1 MYSTNQKDNARVK
14 VCIGVYCSKISTH
27 STCMVACTTDKTE
40 IWLSPSAKQCWNPC
54 SGSPPVHLTIWVH
67 TMIGLL
73 KKPLSIC
80 QSGWKGNW
88 NTLLVICWVC
98 RRPRTRILVLLSRHY
113 QPRLN
118 YFCNTGFFYGLRLKC
133 IANHVGKWV
142 VEPIV

>member
-54 SGSPPVHLTIWVH
+54 SGSPPVHLSTHHDWLV
-67 TMIGLL
+67 
-73 KKPLSIC
+73 KKAIVDLPIRL
-80 QSGWKGNW
+80 KGNL
-88 NTLLVICWVC
+88 NALLVC

>member
-14 VCIGVYCSKISTH
+14 VCIGVYCSKISTHSTCMVACTTDKTEIWLSPSAKQCWNPCSGVYCSKISTH

-80 QSGWKGNW
+80 QSGWKEIW
-88 NTLLVICWVC
+88 T
-98 RRPRTRILVLLSRHY
+98 H
-113 QPRLN
+113 
-118 YFCNTGFFYGLRLKC
+118 F
-133 IANHVGKWV
+133 
-142 VEPIV
+142 